1 MKKGRPL
8 AYTRITY
15 EELGMFVGTK
25 ASIPV
30 SKNWLDAI
38 TGGTE
43 ETISS
48 NNESH
53 TQPLN
58 QENEPK
64 IEYEI
69 TTFE

>member
-15 EELGMFVGTK
+15 EDLGLFVGSM

-38 TGGTE
+38 TGGAE
-43 ETISS
+43 EPAKIAEPESTQTQQ
-48 NNESH
+48 NNS
-53 TQPLN
+53 
-58 QENEPK
+58 K
-64 IEYEI
+64 IEYEL
-69 TTFE
+69 TEFE

>member
-38 TGGTE
+38 TGGNE
-43 ETISS
+43 EISPS
-48 NNESH
+48 NNQSH
-53 TQPLN
+53 SQTLN
-58 QENEPK
+58 QSNEPK